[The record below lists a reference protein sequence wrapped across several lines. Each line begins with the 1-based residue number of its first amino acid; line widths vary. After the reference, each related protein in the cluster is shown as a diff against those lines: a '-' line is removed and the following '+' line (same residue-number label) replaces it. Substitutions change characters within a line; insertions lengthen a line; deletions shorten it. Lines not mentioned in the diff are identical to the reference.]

1 MVARTKKYCLMFFV
15 FYVIHII
22 LPSVLLFFI
31 EISREY
37 MGSIH
42 TQVFK
47 GTWLMKKYV
56 SIFNVV
62 SYMRNSD
69 EHKEEG
75 INIQEY
81 EK

>member
-1 MVARTKKYCLMFFV
+1 MVARTKKYRLMFFV

-22 LPSVLLFFI
+22 LPSVFLFFI
-31 EISREY
+31 EISGEY

-47 GTWLMKKYV
+47 WPWLMKKDV

-62 SYMRNSD
+62 SYMGYSRFSFG
-69 EHKEEG
+69 KTLL
-75 INIQEY
+75 
-81 EK
+81 